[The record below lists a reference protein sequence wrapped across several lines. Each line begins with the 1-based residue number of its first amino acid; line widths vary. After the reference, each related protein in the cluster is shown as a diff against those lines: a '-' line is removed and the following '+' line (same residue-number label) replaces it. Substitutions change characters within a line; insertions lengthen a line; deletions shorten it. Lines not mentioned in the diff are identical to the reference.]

1 MLGGEGDLMPAF
13 GAAGSRAR
21 AGGVLEGCVRSMRH
35 ERAVRP
41 AMPMGAAWAVA
52 GMGYGRYMGGCW
64 WEVRRRVEEVRL
76 GREGWAINI

>member
-1 MLGGEGDLMPAF
+1 M
-13 GAAGSRAR
+13 
-21 AGGVLEGCVRSMRH
+21 RSMRH

-52 GMGYGRYMGGCW
+52 GMGYGRYMGGYW

-76 GREGWAINI
+76 GREGWMGYKYIIRWGFGSW

>member
-1 MLGGEGDLMPAF
+1 M
-13 GAAGSRAR
+13 
-21 AGGVLEGCVRSMRH
+21 RSMRH

-64 WEVRRRVEEVRL
+64 WEVRRSVEEVRL